1 MTHVYMKFYDNCQ
14 VIHKLRADTHMGTH
28 TRTHARAHTHT
39 NTYTQHDII
48 SVISFLNKGHR
59 TKTFGSNTLE

>member
-14 VIHKLRADTHMGTH
+14 VVHKLRADTHMDTD
-28 TRTHARAHTHT
+28 THTHT
-39 NTYTQHDII
+39 HTHNTYTQHDII